1 MQISDL
7 LGQYTQN
14 TQTAVSDSSG
24 VKSVEQ
30 LVSTIRE
37 MAAGTIFEGT
47 INEIQNGQVLLGLSN
62 GEQISARMD
71 GQVAL
76 MKGQSMFFQV
86 KANDGTT
93 VAIRPF
99 MIDGQSGNLTLYD
112 ALKAAGLPADSRT
125 LNMVNGMMQEQL
137 PIDKGHLW
145 DMARLVQKYPDAD
158 LQTIIQM
165 TKLNLPVTEENL
177 SQFEN
182 YRMDERNIQTKME
195 QVIEQLPEV
204 MDHPNTATGKLADQ
218 SAKILMVI
226 AGNEMQE
233 TETMTSAPQ
242 NNHTQTQTAVMQQAA
257 AQQEYISEP
266 LVSRDVLQ
274 KLIPQLENIGMDCTE
289 FENMLEGKTDVTNS
303 DVVNPDIV
311 NMDTASADTG
321 MSDTDFLRQ
330 LAEFLK
336 SPDTQSAIPRKALQA
351 LWSGRELQGILKE
364 TLESQWELRPQD
376 LTKEHS
382 VRQLYER
389 LDRQMQQLE
398 EMVKAQGNTH
408 SGLEQTVADIRAN
421 VNFMD
426 QINQVYHYVQLP
438 LRMSGQRANGELYV
452 YTNKKALQESDREI
466 TAFLHL
472 DMEHLGSTDVSLRL
486 WQKEITTNFYIE
498 DDLSYAVLC
507 EHLPELEK
515 RLEEKGYT
523 CNLKVTNEAKKI
535 EFVDDFLK
543 KDQPPT
549 GKLRR
554 YSFDMRA

>member
-112 ALKAAGLPADSRT
+112 ALKAAGLPADSRN

-204 MDHPNTATGKLADQ
+204 MDHLNTATGKLADQ

-242 NNHTQTQTAVMQQAA
+242 NNHTQTQTAVM
-257 AQQEYISEP
+257 QQEYISEP

-438 LRMSGQRANGELYV
+438 LRMSGQSANGELYV

>member
-86 KANDGTT
+86 KTNDGTT

-99 MIDGQSGNLTLYD
+99 MVDGQSGNLMLYD
-112 ALKAAGLPADSRT
+112 ALKAAGLPADSKN

-137 PIDKGHLW
+137 PIDKGHLG
-145 DMARLVQKYPDAD
+145 DMARLVQKYPNAD
-158 LQTIIQM
+158 LRTIIQM

-182 YRMDERNIQTKME
+182 YRMDERNIQAKME
-195 QVIEQLPEV
+195 QIIEQLPEV
-204 MDHPNTATGKLADQ
+204 MDHPNAATGQLADK
-218 SAKILMVI
+218 SARILMVI
-226 AGNEMQE
+226 AGNGMQE
-233 TETMTSAPQ
+233 TEAKTPDLQDSA
-242 NNHTQTQTAVMQQAA
+242 QTQTTTAQQTA

-274 KLIPQLENIGMDCTE
+274 KLIPQMENIGMDCTE
-289 FENMLEGKTDVTNS
+289 FQNMLERKLEVANPEG
-303 DVVNPDIV
+303 VNPE
-311 NMDTASADTG
+311 TASADTG
-321 MSDTDFLRQ
+321 MPDTDFLRQ

-336 SPDTQSAIPRKALQA
+336 TPDTQSAISKKALQT
-351 LWSGRELQGILKE
+351 LLSGRELQGILKE

-398 EMVKAQGNTH
+398 EVVKAQGNTH

-426 QINQVYHYVQLP
+426 QLNQVYHYVQLP

-452 YTNKKALQESDREI
+452 YTNKKALQEADQEI

-523 CNLKVTNEAKKI
+523 CNLKVTNEPKKI
-535 EFVDDFLK
+535 DFVDDFLK

>member
-76 MKGQSMFFQV
+76 LKGQSMFFQV
-86 KANDGTT
+86 KTNDGTT

-99 MIDGQSGNLTLYD
+99 MVDGQSGNLTLYD
-112 ALKAAGLPADSRT
+112 ALKAAGLPADSKN

-137 PIDKGHLW
+137 PIDKGHLG
-145 DMARLVQKYPDAD
+145 DMARLVQKYPNAD
-158 LQTIIQM
+158 LRTIIQM

-182 YRMDERNIQTKME
+182 YRMDERNIQAKME
-195 QVIEQLPEV
+195 QIIEQLPEV
-204 MDHPNTATGKLADQ
+204 MDHPNAATGQLADK
-218 SAKILMVI
+218 SARILMVI
-226 AGNEMQE
+226 AGNGMQE
-233 TETMTSAPQ
+233 TEAKTPDLQDPA
-242 NNHTQTQTAVMQQAA
+242 QTQTTTAQQTT

-289 FENMLEGKTDVTNS
+289 FQNMLERKLEVANPEA
-303 DVVNPDIV
+303 VNPE
-311 NMDTASADTG
+311 TASADTG
-321 MSDTDFLRQ
+321 MPDTDFLRQ

-336 SPDTQSAIPRKALQA
+336 TPDTQSAISKKALQT
-351 LWSGRELQGILKE
+351 LLSGRELQGILKE

-398 EMVKAQGNTH
+398 EVVKAQGNTR

-426 QINQVYHYVQLP
+426 QLNQVYHYVQLP

-452 YTNKKALQESDREI
+452 YTNKKALQEADQEI

-523 CNLKVTNEAKKI
+523 CNLKVTNEPKKI
-535 EFVDDFLK
+535 DFVDDFLK

>member
-76 MKGQSMFFQV
+76 LKGQSMFFQV
-86 KANDGTT
+86 KTNDGTT

-99 MIDGQSGNLTLYD
+99 MVDGQSGNLTLYD
-112 ALKAAGLPADSRT
+112 ALKAAGLPADSKN

-137 PIDKGHLW
+137 PIDKGHLG
-145 DMARLVQKYPDAD
+145 DMARLVQKYPNAD
-158 LQTIIQM
+158 LRTIIQM

-182 YRMDERNIQTKME
+182 YRMDERNIQAKME
-195 QVIEQLPEV
+195 QIIEQLPEV
-204 MDHPNTATGKLADQ
+204 MDHPNAATGQLADK
-218 SAKILMVI
+218 SARILMVI
-226 AGNEMQE
+226 AGNGMQE
-233 TETMTSAPQ
+233 TEAKTPDLQDPA
-242 NNHTQTQTAVMQQAA
+242 QTQTTTAQQTA

-274 KLIPQLENIGMDCTE
+274 KLIPQLENIGMDCTK
-289 FENMLEGKTDVTNS
+289 FQNMLERKLEVANPEA
-303 DVVNPDIV
+303 VNPE
-311 NMDTASADTG
+311 TASADTG
-321 MSDTDFLRQ
+321 MPDTDFLRQ

-336 SPDTQSAIPRKALQA
+336 TPDTQSAISKKALQT
-351 LWSGRELQGILKE
+351 LLSGRELQGILKE

-398 EMVKAQGNTH
+398 EVVKAQGNTR

-426 QINQVYHYVQLP
+426 QLNQVYHYVQLP

-452 YTNKKALQESDREI
+452 YTNKKALQEADQEI

-523 CNLKVTNEAKKI
+523 CNLKVTNEPKKI
-535 EFVDDFLK
+535 DFVDDFLK

>member
-86 KANDGTT
+86 KTNDGTT

-99 MIDGQSGNLTLYD
+99 MVDGQSGNLTLYD
-112 ALKAAGLPADSRT
+112 ALKAAGLPADSKN

-137 PIDKGHLW
+137 PIDKGHLG
-145 DMARLVQKYPDAD
+145 DMARLVQKYPNAG
-158 LQTIIQM
+158 LRTIIQM

-182 YRMDERNIQTKME
+182 YRMDERNIQAKME
-195 QVIEQLPEV
+195 QIIEQLPEV
-204 MDHPNTATGKLADQ
+204 MDHPNAATGQLADK
-218 SAKILMVI
+218 SARILMVI
-226 AGNEMQE
+226 AGNGMQE
-233 TETMTSAPQ
+233 TEAKTPDLQDPA
-242 NNHTQTQTAVMQQAA
+242 QTQSTTAQQTA

-274 KLIPQLENIGMDCTE
+274 KLIPQMENIGMDCTE
-289 FENMLEGKTDVTNS
+289 FQNMLERKLESANPEG
-303 DVVNPDIV
+303 VNPE
-311 NMDTASADTG
+311 TASADTG
-321 MSDTDFLRQ
+321 MPNTDFLRQ

-336 SPDTQSAIPRKALQA
+336 TPDTQSAIPKKALQT
-351 LWSGRELQGILKE
+351 LLSGRELQGILKE

-398 EMVKAQGNTH
+398 EVVKAQGNTR

-426 QINQVYHYVQLP
+426 QLNQVYHYVQLP

-452 YTNKKALQESDREI
+452 YTNKKALQEADQEI

-523 CNLKVTNEAKKI
+523 CNLKVTNEPKKI
-535 EFVDDFLK
+535 DFVDDFLK

>member
-76 MKGQSMFFQV
+76 LKGQSMFFQV
-86 KANDGTT
+86 KTNDGTT

-99 MIDGQSGNLTLYD
+99 MVDGQSGNLTLYD
-112 ALKAAGLPADSRT
+112 ALKAAGLPADSKN

-137 PIDKGHLW
+137 PIDKGHLG
-145 DMARLVQKYPDAD
+145 DMARLVQKYPNAD
-158 LQTIIQM
+158 LRTIIQM

-182 YRMDERNIQTKME
+182 YRMDERNIQAKME
-195 QVIEQLPEV
+195 QIIEQLPEV
-204 MDHPNTATGKLADQ
+204 MDHPNAATGQLADK
-218 SAKILMVI
+218 SARILMVI
-226 AGNEMQE
+226 AGNGMQE
-233 TETMTSAPQ
+233 TEAKTPDLQDPA
-242 NNHTQTQTAVMQQAA
+242 QTQTTT

-289 FENMLEGKTDVTNS
+289 FQNMLERKLEVANPEG
-303 DVVNPDIV
+303 VNPE
-311 NMDTASADTG
+311 TASADTG
-321 MSDTDFLRQ
+321 MPDTDFLRQ

-336 SPDTQSAIPRKALQA
+336 TPDTQSAISKKALQT
-351 LWSGRELQGILKE
+351 LLSGRELQGILKE

-398 EMVKAQGNTH
+398 EVVKAQGNTR

-426 QINQVYHYVQLP
+426 QLNQVYHYVQLP

-452 YTNKKALQESDREI
+452 YTNKKALQEADQEI

-523 CNLKVTNEAKKI
+523 CNLKVTNEPKKI
-535 EFVDDFLK
+535 DFVDDFLK

>member
-7 LGQYTQN
+7 LGQYAQN
-14 TQTAVSDSSG
+14 TQTSVSGAAG

-37 MAAGTIFEGT
+37 MAVGTIFEGT
-47 INEIQNGQVLLGLSN
+47 VNEIQNGQVLLGLSN

-71 GQVAL
+71 GQVAIQ
-76 MKGQSMFFQV
+76 KGQSMFFQV
-86 KANDGTT
+86 KSNNGTT

-112 ALKAAGLPADSRT
+112 ALKAAGLPADSEN
-125 LNMVNGMMQEQL
+125 LNMVNRMMQEQL

-145 DMARLVQKYPDAD
+145 DMVRLIQKFPDAD
-158 LQTIIQM
+158 LQTMIQM

-182 YRMDERNIQTKME
+182 YRMDERNIQAKMA
-195 QVIEQLPEV
+195 QMIEQLPE
-204 MDHPNTATGKLADQ
+204 MMEQPDMPTGQLTDQ
-218 SAKILMVI
+218 SAKLLMAI
-226 AGNEMQE
+226 AGNDMRE
-233 TETMTSAPQ
+233 TKETTPGEQ
-242 NNHTQTQTAVMQQAA
+242 NTKTQTMAA
-257 AQQEYISEP
+257 AQEEAEENTSVYSDRQEHISENVVP
-266 LVSRDVLQ
+266 KNIMQ
-274 KLIPQLENIGMDCTE
+274 KLIPQLESIGMKVNAGIE
-289 FENMLEGKTDVTNS
+289 VTN
-303 DVVNPDIV
+303 
-311 NMDTASADTG
+311 TG
-321 MSDTDFLRQ
+321 FLRQ
-330 LAEFLK
+330 LADFLK
-336 SPDTQSAIPRKALQA
+336 SPDTQSSISKKSLQA
-351 LWSGRELQGILKE
+351 LMSGRELQSILKE
-364 TLESQWELRPQD
+364 TLESQWEIRPQD

-398 EMVKAQGNTH
+398 EVIKAQGNTH
-408 SGLEQTVADIRAN
+408 SELEQTIADIRAN
-421 VNFMD
+421 VHFMD
-426 QINQVYHYVQLP
+426 QINQVYNYVQLP

-452 YTNKKALQESDREI
+452 YTNKKTLQESDREI

-523 CNLKVTNEAKKI
+523 CNMKVTNEAKKL

-543 KDQPPT
+543 KDQPPA

>member
-14 TQTAVSDSSG
+14 TQTAVPGSSQ

-76 MKGQSMFFQV
+76 LKGQSMFFQV
-86 KANDGTT
+86 KTNDGTT

-99 MIDGQSGNLTLYD
+99 MVDGQSGNLTLYD
-112 ALKAAGLPADSRT
+112 ALKAAGLPADSKN

-137 PIDKGHLW
+137 PIDKGHLG
-145 DMARLVQKYPDAD
+145 DMARLVQKYPNAD
-158 LQTIIQM
+158 LRTIIQM

-182 YRMDERNIQTKME
+182 YRMDERNIQAKME
-195 QVIEQLPEV
+195 QIIEQLPEV
-204 MDHPNTATGKLADQ
+204 MDHPNAATGQLADQ
-218 SAKILMVI
+218 SARILMVI
-226 AGNEMQE
+226 AGNGMQE
-233 TETMTSAPQ
+233 TEAMTPDLQDPA
-242 NNHTQTQTAVMQQAA
+242 QTQTTTAQQKA

-266 LVSRDVLQ
+266 LVSRAVLQ

-289 FENMLEGKTDVTNS
+289 FQNMLERKLEAANPED
-303 DVVNPDIV
+303 VNPE
-311 NMDTASADTG
+311 TASADTG
-321 MSDTDFLRQ
+321 MPDTDFLRQ

-336 SPDTQSAIPRKALQA
+336 TPDTQSAIPKKALQT
-351 LWSGRELQGILKE
+351 LLGGRELQGILKE
-364 TLESQWELRPQD
+364 TLESQWELHPQD

-398 EMVKAQGNTH
+398 EVVKAQGNTH

-452 YTNKKALQESDREI
+452 YTNKKALQEADQEI

-507 EHLPELEK
+507 EHLPKLEK

-535 EFVDDFLK
+535 DFVDDFLK

>member
-86 KANDGTT
+86 KTNDGTT

-99 MIDGQSGNLTLYD
+99 MVDGQSGNLTLYD
-112 ALKAAGLPADSRT
+112 ALKAAGLPADSKN

-137 PIDKGHLW
+137 PIDKGHLG
-145 DMARLVQKYPDAD
+145 DMARLVQKYPNAD
-158 LQTIIQM
+158 LRTIIQM

-182 YRMDERNIQTKME
+182 YRMDERNIQAKME
-195 QVIEQLPEV
+195 QIIEQLPEV
-204 MDHPNTATGKLADQ
+204 MDHPNAATGQLADK
-218 SAKILMVI
+218 SARILMVI
-226 AGNEMQE
+226 AGNGMQE
-233 TETMTSAPQ
+233 TETMTPDLQDSA
-242 NNHTQTQTAVMQQAA
+242 QTQTTTAQQTA

-289 FENMLEGKTDVTNS
+289 FQNMLERKLEVANPEG
-303 DVVNPDIV
+303 VNPE
-311 NMDTASADTG
+311 TASADTG
-321 MSDTDFLRQ
+321 MPDTDFLRQ

-336 SPDTQSAIPRKALQA
+336 TPDTQSAISKKALQT
-351 LWSGRELQGILKE
+351 LLSGRELQGILKE

-398 EMVKAQGNTH
+398 EVVKAQGNTH

-426 QINQVYHYVQLP
+426 QLNQVYHYVQLP

-452 YTNKKALQESDREI
+452 YTNKKALQEADQEI

-523 CNLKVTNEAKKI
+523 CNLKVTNEPKKI
-535 EFVDDFLK
+535 DFVDDFLK

>member
-86 KANDGTT
+86 KTNDGTT

-99 MIDGQSGNLTLYD
+99 MVDGQSGNLTLYD
-112 ALKAAGLPADSRT
+112 ALKAAGLPADSKN

-137 PIDKGHLW
+137 PIDKGHLG
-145 DMARLVQKYPDAD
+145 DMARLVQKYPNAD
-158 LQTIIQM
+158 LRTIIQM

-182 YRMDERNIQTKME
+182 YRMDERNIQAKME
-195 QVIEQLPEV
+195 QIIEQLPEV
-204 MDHPNTATGKLADQ
+204 MDHPNAATGQLADK
-218 SAKILMVI
+218 SARILMVI
-226 AGNEMQE
+226 AGNGMQE
-233 TETMTSAPQ
+233 TEAKTPDLQDPA
-242 NNHTQTQTAVMQQAA
+242 QTQSTTAQQTA

-289 FENMLEGKTDVTNS
+289 FQNMLERKLEVANPEG
-303 DVVNPDIV
+303 VNPE
-311 NMDTASADTG
+311 TASADTG
-321 MSDTDFLRQ
+321 MPDTDFLRQ

-336 SPDTQSAIPRKALQA
+336 TPNTQSAISKKALQT
-351 LWSGRELQGILKE
+351 LLSGRELQGILKE

-398 EMVKAQGNTH
+398 EVVKAQGNTR

-426 QINQVYHYVQLP
+426 QLNQVYHYVQLP

-452 YTNKKALQESDREI
+452 YTNKKALQEADQEI

-535 EFVDDFLK
+535 DFVDDFLK

>member
-86 KANDGTT
+86 KTNDGTT

-99 MIDGQSGNLTLYD
+99 MVDGQSGNLTLYD
-112 ALKAAGLPADSRT
+112 ALKAAGLPADSKN

-137 PIDKGHLW
+137 PIDKGHLG
-145 DMARLVQKYPDAD
+145 DMARLVQKYPNAD
-158 LQTIIQM
+158 LRTIIQM

-182 YRMDERNIQTKME
+182 YRMDERNIQAKME
-195 QVIEQLPEV
+195 QIIEQLPEV
-204 MDHPNTATGKLADQ
+204 MDHPNAATGQLADK
-218 SAKILMVI
+218 SARILMVI
-226 AGNEMQE
+226 AGNGMQE
-233 TETMTSAPQ
+233 TETMTPDLQDSA
-242 NNHTQTQTAVMQQAA
+242 QTQTTTAQQTA

-289 FENMLEGKTDVTNS
+289 FQNMLERKLEVANPEG
-303 DVVNPDIV
+303 VNPE
-311 NMDTASADTG
+311 TASADTG
-321 MSDTDFLRQ
+321 MPDTDFLRQ

-336 SPDTQSAIPRKALQA
+336 TPDTQSAISKKALQT
-351 LWSGRELQGILKE
+351 LLSGRELQGILKE

-398 EMVKAQGNTH
+398 EVVKAQGNTH

-426 QINQVYHYVQLP
+426 QLNQVYHYVQLP

-452 YTNKKALQESDREI
+452 YTNKKALQEADQEI

-523 CNLKVTNEAKKI
+523 CNLKVTNEAKKMD
-535 EFVDDFLK
+535 FVDDFLK

>member
-14 TQTAVSDSSG
+14 AQTAVPGSSQ
-24 VKSVEQ
+24 VKNVEQ

-76 MKGQSMFFQV
+76 LKGQSMFFQV
-86 KANDGTT
+86 KTNDGTT

-99 MIDGQSGNLTLYD
+99 MVDGQSGNLTLYD
-112 ALKAAGLPADSRT
+112 ALKAAGLPADSKN

-137 PIDKGHLW
+137 PIDKGHLG
-145 DMARLVQKYPDAD
+145 DMARLVQKYPNAD
-158 LQTIIQM
+158 LRTIIQM

-182 YRMDERNIQTKME
+182 YRMDERNIQAKME
-195 QVIEQLPEV
+195 QIIEQLPEV
-204 MDHPNTATGKLADQ
+204 MDHPNAATGQLADQ
-218 SAKILMVI
+218 SARIFMVI
-226 AGNEMQE
+226 AGNGMQE
-233 TETMTSAPQ
+233 TEAMTPDLQDPA
-242 NNHTQTQTAVMQQAA
+242 QTQTTTAQQNA

-289 FENMLEGKTDVTNS
+289 FQNMLERKLEAANPEA
-303 DVVNPDIV
+303 VNPE
-311 NMDTASADTG
+311 TASADTG
-321 MSDTDFLRQ
+321 MPHTDFLRQ

-336 SPDTQSAIPRKALQA
+336 TPDTQSAIPKKALQT
-351 LWSGRELQGILKE
+351 LLGGRELQGILKE
-364 TLESQWELRPQD
+364 TLESQWELHPQD

-398 EMVKAQGNTH
+398 EVVKAQGNTH

-452 YTNKKALQESDREI
+452 YTNKKTLQEADQEI

-535 EFVDDFLK
+535 DFVDDFLK

>member
-86 KANDGTT
+86 KTNDGMT

-99 MIDGQSGNLTLYD
+99 MVDGQSGNLTLYD
-112 ALKAAGLPADSRT
+112 ALKAAGLPADSKN

-137 PIDKGHLW
+137 PIDKGHLG
-145 DMARLVQKYPDAD
+145 DMARLVQKYPNAD
-158 LQTIIQM
+158 LRTIIQM

-182 YRMDERNIQTKME
+182 YRMDERNIQAKME
-195 QVIEQLPEV
+195 QIIEQLPEV
-204 MDHPNTATGKLADQ
+204 MDHPNAATGQLADK
-218 SAKILMVI
+218 SARILMVI
-226 AGNEMQE
+226 AGNGMQE
-233 TETMTSAPQ
+233 TEAKTPDLQDPA
-242 NNHTQTQTAVMQQAA
+242 QTQSTTAQQTA

-289 FENMLEGKTDVTNS
+289 FQNMLERKLEVANPEG
-303 DVVNPDIV
+303 VNPE
-311 NMDTASADTG
+311 TASADTG
-321 MSDTDFLRQ
+321 MPDTDFLRK

-336 SPDTQSAIPRKALQA
+336 TPDTQSAIPKKALQT
-351 LWSGRELQGILKE
+351 LLSGRELQGILKE

-398 EMVKAQGNTH
+398 EVVKAQGNTR

-426 QINQVYHYVQLP
+426 QLNQVYHYVQLP

-452 YTNKKALQESDREI
+452 YTNKKALQEADQEI

-523 CNLKVTNEAKKI
+523 CNLKVTNEPKKI
-535 EFVDDFLK
+535 DFVDDFLK

>member
-76 MKGQSMFFQV
+76 LKGQSMFFQV
-86 KANDGTT
+86 KTNDGTT
-93 VAIRPF
+93 VSIRPF
-99 MIDGQSGNLTLYD
+99 MVDGQSGNLTLYD
-112 ALKAAGLPADSRT
+112 ALKAAGLPADSKN

-137 PIDKGHLW
+137 PIDKGHLG
-145 DMARLVQKYPDAD
+145 DMARLVQKYPNAD
-158 LQTIIQM
+158 LRTIIQM

-182 YRMDERNIQTKME
+182 YRMDERNIQAKME
-195 QVIEQLPEV
+195 QIIEQLPEV
-204 MDHPNTATGKLADQ
+204 MDHPNAATGQLADK
-218 SAKILMVI
+218 SARILMVI
-226 AGNEMQE
+226 AGNGMQE
-233 TETMTSAPQ
+233 TEAKTPDLQDPA
-242 NNHTQTQTAVMQQAA
+242 QTQSTTAQQTA

-289 FENMLEGKTDVTNS
+289 FQNMLERELES
-303 DVVNPDIV
+303 ANPEGA
-311 NMDTASADTG
+311 NPETASADTG
-321 MSDTDFLRQ
+321 MPDTDFLRQ
-330 LAEFLK
+330 LAEFFK
-336 SPDTQSAIPRKALQA
+336 TPDTQSAISKKALQT
-351 LWSGRELQGILKE
+351 LLSGRELQGILKE

-398 EMVKAQGNTH
+398 EVVKAQGNTR

-426 QINQVYHYVQLP
+426 QLNQVYHYVQLP

-452 YTNKKALQESDREI
+452 YTNKKALQEADQEI

-523 CNLKVTNEAKKI
+523 CNLKVTNEPKKI
-535 EFVDDFLK
+535 DFVDDFLK

>member
-47 INEIQNGQVLLGLSN
+47 INEIQNGQVLLGLLN

-86 KANDGTT
+86 KTNDGTT

-99 MIDGQSGNLTLYD
+99 MVDGQSGNLTLYD
-112 ALKAAGLPADSRT
+112 ALKAAGLPADSKN

-137 PIDKGHLW
+137 PIDKGHLG
-145 DMARLVQKYPDAD
+145 DMARLVQKYPNAD
-158 LQTIIQM
+158 LRTIIQM

-182 YRMDERNIQTKME
+182 YRMDERNIQAKME
-195 QVIEQLPEV
+195 QIIEQLPEV
-204 MDHPNTATGKLADQ
+204 MDHPNAATGQLADK
-218 SAKILMVI
+218 SARILMVI
-226 AGNEMQE
+226 AGNGMQE
-233 TETMTSAPQ
+233 TEAKTPDLQDPA
-242 NNHTQTQTAVMQQAA
+242 QTQTTTAQQTA

-289 FENMLEGKTDVTNS
+289 FQNMLERKLEVANPEA
-303 DVVNPDIV
+303 VNPE
-311 NMDTASADTG
+311 TASADTG
-321 MSDTDFLRQ
+321 MPDTDFLRQ

-336 SPDTQSAIPRKALQA
+336 TPDTQSAISKKALQT
-351 LWSGRELQGILKE
+351 LLSGRELQGILKE

-398 EMVKAQGNTH
+398 EVVKAQGNTR

-426 QINQVYHYVQLP
+426 QLNQVYHYVQLP

-452 YTNKKALQESDREI
+452 YTNKKALQEADQEI

-523 CNLKVTNEAKKI
+523 CNLKVTNEPKKMD
-535 EFVDDFLK
+535 FVDDFLK

>member
-76 MKGQSMFFQV
+76 LKGQSMFFQV
-86 KANDGTT
+86 KTNDGTT

-99 MIDGQSGNLTLYD
+99 MVDGQSGNLTLYD
-112 ALKAAGLPADSRT
+112 ALKAAGLPADSKN

-137 PIDKGHLW
+137 PIDKGHLG
-145 DMARLVQKYPDAD
+145 DMARLVQKYPNAD
-158 LQTIIQM
+158 LRTIIQM

-182 YRMDERNIQTKME
+182 YRMDERNIQAKME
-195 QVIEQLPEV
+195 QIIEQLPEV
-204 MDHPNTATGKLADQ
+204 MDHPNAATGQLADK
-218 SAKILMVI
+218 SARILMVI
-226 AGNEMQE
+226 AGNGMQE
-233 TETMTSAPQ
+233 TEAKTPDLQDPA
-242 NNHTQTQTAVMQQAA
+242 QTQSTTAQQTV

-289 FENMLEGKTDVTNS
+289 FQNMLERKLEVANS
-303 DVVNPDIV
+303 EGVNPE
-311 NMDTASADTG
+311 TASADTG
-321 MSDTDFLRQ
+321 MPDTDFLRQ

-336 SPDTQSAIPRKALQA
+336 TSDTQSAIPKKALQT
-351 LWSGRELQGILKE
+351 LLSGRELQGILKE

-398 EMVKAQGNTH
+398 EVVKAQGNTR

-426 QINQVYHYVQLP
+426 QLNQVYHYVQLP

-452 YTNKKALQESDREI
+452 YTNKKALQEADQEI

-523 CNLKVTNEAKKI
+523 CNLKVTNEPKKI
-535 EFVDDFLK
+535 DFVDDFLK

>member
-86 KANDGTT
+86 KTNDGTT

-99 MIDGQSGNLTLYD
+99 MVDGQSGNLTLYD
-112 ALKAAGLPADSRT
+112 ALKAAGLPADSKN

-137 PIDKGHLW
+137 PIDKGHLG
-145 DMARLVQKYPDAD
+145 DMARLVQKYPNAD
-158 LQTIIQM
+158 LRTIIQM

-182 YRMDERNIQTKME
+182 YRMDERNIQAKME
-195 QVIEQLPEV
+195 QIIEQLPEV
-204 MDHPNTATGKLADQ
+204 MDHPNAATGQLADK
-218 SAKILMVI
+218 SARILMVI
-226 AGNEMQE
+226 AGNGMQE
-233 TETMTSAPQ
+233 TETMTPDLQDSA
-242 NNHTQTQTAVMQQAA
+242 QTQTTTAQQTA

-289 FENMLEGKTDVTNS
+289 FQNMLERKLEVANPEG
-303 DVVNPDIV
+303 VNPE
-311 NMDTASADTG
+311 TASADTG
-321 MSDTDFLRQ
+321 MPDTDFLRQ

-336 SPDTQSAIPRKALQA
+336 TPDTQSAIPKKALQT
-351 LWSGRELQGILKE
+351 LLSGRELQGILKE

-398 EMVKAQGNTH
+398 EVVKAQGNTH

-426 QINQVYHYVQLP
+426 QLNQVYHYVQLP

-452 YTNKKALQESDREI
+452 YTNKKALQEADQEI

-523 CNLKVTNEAKKI
+523 CNLKVTNEPKKI
-535 EFVDDFLK
+535 DFVDDFLK

>member
-14 TQTAVSDSSG
+14 TQTAVPGSSQ

-86 KANDGTT
+86 KTNDGMT

-99 MIDGQSGNLTLYD
+99 MVDGQSGNLTLYD
-112 ALKAAGLPADSRT
+112 ALKAAGLPADSKN

-137 PIDKGHLW
+137 PIDKGHLG
-145 DMARLVQKYPDAD
+145 DMARLVQKYPNAD
-158 LQTIIQM
+158 LRTIIQM
-165 TKLNLPVTEENL
+165 TKLNLSVTEENL

-182 YRMDERNIQTKME
+182 YRMDERNIQAKME
-195 QVIEQLPEV
+195 QIIEQLPEV
-204 MDHPNTATGKLADQ
+204 MDHPNAATGQLADK
-218 SAKILMVI
+218 SARILMVI
-226 AGNEMQE
+226 AGNGMQE
-233 TETMTSAPQ
+233 TETMTPDLQDPA
-242 NNHTQTQTAVMQQAA
+242 QTQSTTAQQTAT
-257 AQQEYISEP
+257 QQEYISEP

-289 FENMLEGKTDVTNS
+289 FQNMLERKLEVSNPEG
-303 DVVNPDIV
+303 VNPETASA
-311 NMDTASADTG
+311 DTASADTG
-321 MSDTDFLRQ
+321 MPDTDFLRQ

-336 SPDTQSAIPRKALQA
+336 TLDTQSAIPKKALQT
-351 LWSGRELQGILKE
+351 LLSGRELQGILKE

-398 EMVKAQGNTH
+398 EVVKAQGNTH

-426 QINQVYHYVQLP
+426 QLNQVYHYVQLP

-452 YTNKKALQESDREI
+452 YTNKKALQEADQEI

-523 CNLKVTNEAKKI
+523 CNLKVTNEAKKMD
-535 EFVDDFLK
+535 FVDDFLK

>member
-86 KANDGTT
+86 KTNDGTT

-99 MIDGQSGNLTLYD
+99 MVDGQSGNLTLYD
-112 ALKAAGLPADSRT
+112 ALKVAGLPADSKN

-137 PIDKGHLW
+137 PIDKGHLG
-145 DMARLVQKYPDAD
+145 DMARLVQKYPNAD
-158 LQTIIQM
+158 LRTIIQM

-182 YRMDERNIQTKME
+182 YRMDERNIQAKME
-195 QVIEQLPEV
+195 QIIEQLPEV
-204 MDHPNTATGKLADQ
+204 MDHPNAATGQLADK
-218 SAKILMVI
+218 SARILMVI
-226 AGNEMQE
+226 AGNGMQE
-233 TETMTSAPQ
+233 TEAKTPDLQDPA
-242 NNHTQTQTAVMQQAA
+242 QTQTTTAQQTV

-289 FENMLEGKTDVTNS
+289 FQNMLERKLEVANPEG
-303 DVVNPDIV
+303 VNPE
-311 NMDTASADTG
+311 TASADTG
-321 MSDTDFLRQ
+321 MPDTDFLRQ

-336 SPDTQSAIPRKALQA
+336 TPDTQSAIPKKALQT
-351 LWSGRELQGILKE
+351 LLSGRELQGILKE
-364 TLESQWELRPQD
+364 TLESQWGLRPQD

-398 EMVKAQGNTH
+398 EVVKAQGNTR

-426 QINQVYHYVQLP
+426 QLNQVYHYVQLP

-452 YTNKKALQESDREI
+452 YTNKKALQEADQEI

-523 CNLKVTNEAKKI
+523 CNLKVTNEPKKI
-535 EFVDDFLK
+535 DFVDDFLK

>member
-76 MKGQSMFFQV
+76 LKGQSMFFQV
-86 KANDGTT
+86 KTNDGTT

-99 MIDGQSGNLTLYD
+99 MVDGQSGNLTLYD
-112 ALKAAGLPADSRT
+112 ALKAAGLPADSKN

-137 PIDKGHLW
+137 PIDKGHLG
-145 DMARLVQKYPDAD
+145 DMARLVQKYPNAD
-158 LQTIIQM
+158 LRTIIQM

-182 YRMDERNIQTKME
+182 YRMDERNIQAKME
-195 QVIEQLPEV
+195 QIIEQLPEV
-204 MDHPNTATGKLADQ
+204 MDHPNAATGQLADK
-218 SAKILMVI
+218 SARILMVI
-226 AGNEMQE
+226 AGNGMQE
-233 TETMTSAPQ
+233 TEAKTPDLQDPA
-242 NNHTQTQTAVMQQAA
+242 QTQTTTAQQTA

-289 FENMLEGKTDVTNS
+289 FQNMLERKLEVANPEA
-303 DVVNPDIV
+303 VNPE
-311 NMDTASADTG
+311 TASADTG
-321 MSDTDFLRQ
+321 MPDTDFLRQ

-336 SPDTQSAIPRKALQA
+336 TPDTQSAIPKKALQT
-351 LWSGRELQGILKE
+351 LLSGRELQGILKE

-398 EMVKAQGNTH
+398 EVVKAQGNTH

-426 QINQVYHYVQLP
+426 QLNQVYHYVQLP

-452 YTNKKALQESDREI
+452 YTNKKALQEADQEI

-523 CNLKVTNEAKKI
+523 CNLKVTNEPKKMD
-535 EFVDDFLK
+535 FVDDFLK

>member
-76 MKGQSMFFQV
+76 LKGQSMFFQV
-86 KANDGTT
+86 KTNDGTT
-93 VAIRPF
+93 VSIRPF
-99 MIDGQSGNLTLYD
+99 MVDGQSGNLTLYD
-112 ALKAAGLPADSRT
+112 ALKAAGLPADSKN

-137 PIDKGHLW
+137 PIDKGHLG
-145 DMARLVQKYPDAD
+145 DMARLVQKYPNAD
-158 LQTIIQM
+158 LRTIIQM

-182 YRMDERNIQTKME
+182 YRMDERNIQAKME
-195 QVIEQLPEV
+195 QIIEQLPEV
-204 MDHPNTATGKLADQ
+204 MDHPNAATGQLADK
-218 SAKILMVI
+218 SARILMVI
-226 AGNEMQE
+226 AGNGMQE
-233 TETMTSAPQ
+233 TEAKTPDLQDPA
-242 NNHTQTQTAVMQQAA
+242 QTQSTTAQQTA

-289 FENMLEGKTDVTNS
+289 FQNMLERKLES
-303 DVVNPDIV
+303 ANPEGA
-311 NMDTASADTG
+311 NPETASADTG
-321 MSDTDFLRQ
+321 MPDTDFLRQ
-330 LAEFLK
+330 LAEFFK
-336 SPDTQSAIPRKALQA
+336 TPDTQSAISKKALQT
-351 LWSGRELQGILKE
+351 LLSGRELQGILKE

-398 EMVKAQGNTH
+398 EVVKAQGNTR

-426 QINQVYHYVQLP
+426 QLNQVYHYVQLP

-452 YTNKKALQESDREI
+452 YTNKKALQEADQEI

-523 CNLKVTNEAKKI
+523 CNLKVTNEPKKI
-535 EFVDDFLK
+535 DFVDDFLK

>member
-14 TQTAVSDSSG
+14 TQTAVPGSSQ

-37 MAAGTIFEGT
+37 MVAGTIFEGT

-76 MKGQSMFFQV
+76 LKGQSMFFQV
-86 KANDGTT
+86 KTNDGTT

-99 MIDGQSGNLTLYD
+99 MVDGQSGNLTLYD
-112 ALKAAGLPADSRT
+112 ALKAAGLPTDSKN

-137 PIDKGHLW
+137 PIDKGHLG
-145 DMARLVQKYPDAD
+145 DMARLVQKYPNAD
-158 LQTIIQM
+158 LRTIIQM

-182 YRMDERNIQTKME
+182 YRMDERNIQAKME
-195 QVIEQLPEV
+195 QIIEQLPEV
-204 MDHPNTATGKLADQ
+204 MDHPNAATGQLADK
-218 SAKILMVI
+218 SARILMVI
-226 AGNEMQE
+226 AGNGMQE
-233 TETMTSAPQ
+233 TEAKTPDLQDPA
-242 NNHTQTQTAVMQQAA
+242 QTQTTTAQQTA

-289 FENMLEGKTDVTNS
+289 FQNMLERKLEVANPKG
-303 DVVNPDIV
+303 VNPE
-311 NMDTASADTG
+311 TASADTG
-321 MSDTDFLRQ
+321 MPDTDFLRQ

-336 SPDTQSAIPRKALQA
+336 TPNTQSAISKKALQT
-351 LWSGRELQGILKE
+351 LLSGRELQGILKE

-398 EMVKAQGNTH
+398 EVVKAQGNTH

-426 QINQVYHYVQLP
+426 QLNQVYHYVQLP

-452 YTNKKALQESDREI
+452 YTNKKALQEADQEI

-523 CNLKVTNEAKKI
+523 CNLKVTNEPKKI
-535 EFVDDFLK
+535 DFVDDFLK

>member
-76 MKGQSMFFQV
+76 LKGQSMFFQV
-86 KANDGTT
+86 KTNDGTT

-99 MIDGQSGNLTLYD
+99 MVDGQSGNLTLYD
-112 ALKAAGLPADSRT
+112 ALKAAGLPADSKN

-137 PIDKGHLW
+137 PIDKGHLG
-145 DMARLVQKYPDAD
+145 DMARLVQKYPNAD
-158 LQTIIQM
+158 LRTIIQM

-182 YRMDERNIQTKME
+182 YRMDERNIQAKME
-195 QVIEQLPEV
+195 QIIEQLPEV
-204 MDHPNTATGKLADQ
+204 MDHPNAATGQLADK
-218 SAKILMVI
+218 SARILMVI
-226 AGNEMQE
+226 AGNGMQE
-233 TETMTSAPQ
+233 TEAKTPDLQDPA
-242 NNHTQTQTAVMQQAA
+242 QTQTTTAQQTA

-289 FENMLEGKTDVTNS
+289 FQNMLERKLEVANPEG
-303 DVVNPDIV
+303 VNPE
-311 NMDTASADTG
+311 TASADTG
-321 MSDTDFLRQ
+321 MPDTDFLRQ

-336 SPDTQSAIPRKALQA
+336 TPDTQSAIPKKALQT
-351 LWSGRELQGILKE
+351 LLSGRELQGILKE

-398 EMVKAQGNTH
+398 EVVKAQGNTR

-426 QINQVYHYVQLP
+426 QLNQVYHYVQLP

-452 YTNKKALQESDREI
+452 YTNKKALQEADQEI

-523 CNLKVTNEAKKI
+523 CNLKVTNEPKKI
-535 EFVDDFLK
+535 DFVDDFLK

>member
-14 TQTAVSDSSG
+14 TQTAVPGSSQ

-37 MAAGTIFEGT
+37 MVAGTIFEGT

-76 MKGQSMFFQV
+76 LKGQSMFFQV
-86 KANDGTT
+86 KTNDGTT

-99 MIDGQSGNLTLYD
+99 MVDGQSGNLTLYD
-112 ALKAAGLPADSRT
+112 ALKAAGLPADSKN

-137 PIDKGHLW
+137 PIDKGHLG
-145 DMARLVQKYPDAD
+145 DMARLVQKYPNAD
-158 LQTIIQM
+158 LRTIIQM

-182 YRMDERNIQTKME
+182 YRMDERNIQAKME
-195 QVIEQLPEV
+195 QIIEQLPEV
-204 MDHPNTATGKLADQ
+204 MDHPNAATGQLADK
-218 SAKILMVI
+218 SARILMVI
-226 AGNEMQE
+226 AGNGMQE
-233 TETMTSAPQ
+233 TEAKTPDLQDPA
-242 NNHTQTQTAVMQQAA
+242 QTQTTTAQQTA

-289 FENMLEGKTDVTNS
+289 FQNMLERKLEVANPEG
-303 DVVNPDIV
+303 VNPK
-311 NMDTASADTG
+311 TASADTG
-321 MSDTDFLRQ
+321 MPDTDFLRQ

-336 SPDTQSAIPRKALQA
+336 TPDTQSAIPKKALQT
-351 LWSGRELQGILKE
+351 LLSGRELQGILKE

-398 EMVKAQGNTH
+398 EVVKAQGNTH

-426 QINQVYHYVQLP
+426 QLNQVYHYVQLP

-452 YTNKKALQESDREI
+452 YTNKKALQEADQEI

-523 CNLKVTNEAKKI
+523 CNLKVTNEPKKI
-535 EFVDDFLK
+535 DFVDDFLK

>member
-76 MKGQSMFFQV
+76 MKGESMFFQV
-86 KANDGTT
+86 KTNDGTT

-99 MIDGQSGNLTLYD
+99 MVDGQSGNLTLYD
-112 ALKAAGLPADSRT
+112 ALKAAGLPADSKN

-137 PIDKGHLW
+137 PIDKGHLG
-145 DMARLVQKYPDAD
+145 DMARLVQKYPNAD
-158 LQTIIQM
+158 LRTIIQM

-182 YRMDERNIQTKME
+182 YRMDERNIQAKME
-195 QVIEQLPEV
+195 QIIEQLPEV
-204 MDHPNTATGKLADQ
+204 MDHPNAATGQLADK
-218 SAKILMVI
+218 SARILMVI
-226 AGNEMQE
+226 AGNGMQE
-233 TETMTSAPQ
+233 TETMTPDLQDSA
-242 NNHTQTQTAVMQQAA
+242 QTQTTTAQQTA

-289 FENMLEGKTDVTNS
+289 FQNMLERKLEVANPEG
-303 DVVNPDIV
+303 VNPE
-311 NMDTASADTG
+311 TASADTG
-321 MSDTDFLRQ
+321 MPDTDFLRQ

-336 SPDTQSAIPRKALQA
+336 TPDTQSAISKKALQT
-351 LWSGRELQGILKE
+351 LLSGRELQGILKE

-398 EMVKAQGNTH
+398 EVVKAQGNTH

-426 QINQVYHYVQLP
+426 QLNQVYHYVQLP

-452 YTNKKALQESDREI
+452 YTNKKALQEADQEI

-523 CNLKVTNEAKKI
+523 CNLKVTNEPKKI
-535 EFVDDFLK
+535 DFVDDFLK

>member
-86 KANDGTT
+86 KTNDGTT

-99 MIDGQSGNLTLYD
+99 MVDGQSGNLTLYD
-112 ALKAAGLPADSRT
+112 ALKAAGLPADSKN

-137 PIDKGHLW
+137 PIDKGHLG
-145 DMARLVQKYPDAD
+145 DMARLVQKYPNAD
-158 LQTIIQM
+158 LRTIIQM

-182 YRMDERNIQTKME
+182 YRMDERNIQAKME
-195 QVIEQLPEV
+195 QIIEQLPEV
-204 MDHPNTATGKLADQ
+204 MDHPNAATGQLADK
-218 SAKILMVI
+218 SARILMVI
-226 AGNEMQE
+226 AGNGMQE
-233 TETMTSAPQ
+233 TEAKTPDLQDPA
-242 NNHTQTQTAVMQQAA
+242 QTQTTTAQQTA

-289 FENMLEGKTDVTNS
+289 FQNMLERKLEVANPEG
-303 DVVNPDIV
+303 VNPK
-311 NMDTASADTG
+311 TASADTG
-321 MSDTDFLRQ
+321 MPDTDFLRQ

-336 SPDTQSAIPRKALQA
+336 TPDTQSAIPKKALQT
-351 LWSGRELQGILKE
+351 LLSGRELQGILKE

-398 EMVKAQGNTH
+398 EVVKAQGNTH

-426 QINQVYHYVQLP
+426 QLNQVYHYVQLP

-452 YTNKKALQESDREI
+452 YTNKKALQEADQEI

-523 CNLKVTNEAKKI
+523 CNLKVTNEPKKI
-535 EFVDDFLK
+535 DFVDDFLK

>member
-99 MIDGQSGNLTLYD
+99 MIDGQSGNLALYD
-112 ALKAAGLPADSRT
+112 ALKAAGLPADSRN

-204 MDHPNTATGKLADQ
+204 MDHLNTATGKLADQ

-242 NNHTQTQTAVMQQAA
+242 NNHTQTQTAVM
-257 AQQEYISEP
+257 QQEYISEP

-438 LRMSGQRANGELYV
+438 LRMSGQSANGELYV

>member
-76 MKGQSMFFQV
+76 LKGQSMFFQV
-86 KANDGTT
+86 KTNDGTT

-99 MIDGQSGNLTLYD
+99 MVDGQSGNLTLYD
-112 ALKAAGLPADSRT
+112 ALKAAGLPADSKN

-137 PIDKGHLW
+137 PIDKGHLG
-145 DMARLVQKYPDAD
+145 DMARLVQKYPNAD
-158 LQTIIQM
+158 LRTIIQM

-182 YRMDERNIQTKME
+182 YRMDERNIQAKME
-195 QVIEQLPEV
+195 QIIEQLPEV
-204 MDHPNTATGKLADQ
+204 MDHPNAANGQLADK
-218 SAKILMVI
+218 SARILMVI
-226 AGNEMQE
+226 AGNGMQE
-233 TETMTSAPQ
+233 TEAKTPDLQDPA
-242 NNHTQTQTAVMQQAA
+242 QTQTTT

-289 FENMLEGKTDVTNS
+289 FQNMLERKLESANPEA
-303 DVVNPDIV
+303 VNPE
-311 NMDTASADTG
+311 TASADTG
-321 MSDTDFLRQ
+321 MPDTDFLRQ

-336 SPDTQSAIPRKALQA
+336 TPDTQSAIPKKALQT
-351 LWSGRELQGILKE
+351 LLSGRELQGILKE

-398 EMVKAQGNTH
+398 EVVKAQGNTR

-426 QINQVYHYVQLP
+426 QLNQVYHYVQLP

-452 YTNKKALQESDREI
+452 YTNKKALQEADQEI

-523 CNLKVTNEAKKI
+523 CNLKVTNEPKKI
-535 EFVDDFLK
+535 DFVDDFLK

>member
-76 MKGQSMFFQV
+76 LKGQSMFFQV
-86 KANDGTT
+86 KTNDGTT

-99 MIDGQSGNLTLYD
+99 MVDGQSGNLTLYD
-112 ALKAAGLPADSRT
+112 ALKAAGLPADSKN

-137 PIDKGHLW
+137 PIDKGHLG
-145 DMARLVQKYPDAD
+145 DMARLVQKYPNAD
-158 LQTIIQM
+158 LRTIIQM

-182 YRMDERNIQTKME
+182 YRMDERNIQAKME
-195 QVIEQLPEV
+195 QIIEQLPEV
-204 MDHPNTATGKLADQ
+204 MDHPNAATGQLADK
-218 SAKILMVI
+218 SARILMVI
-226 AGNEMQE
+226 AGNGMQE
-233 TETMTSAPQ
+233 TEAKTPDLQDPA
-242 NNHTQTQTAVMQQAA
+242 QTQTTT

-289 FENMLEGKTDVTNS
+289 FQNMLERKLEVANPEG
-303 DVVNPDIV
+303 VNPE
-311 NMDTASADTG
+311 TASADTG
-321 MSDTDFLRQ
+321 MPDTDFLRQ

-336 SPDTQSAIPRKALQA
+336 TPDTQSAIPKKALQT
-351 LWSGRELQGILKE
+351 LLSGRELQGILKE

-398 EMVKAQGNTH
+398 EVVKAQGNTH

-426 QINQVYHYVQLP
+426 QLNQVYHYVQLP

-452 YTNKKALQESDREI
+452 YTNKKALQEADQEI

-523 CNLKVTNEAKKI
+523 CNLKVTNEPKKMD
-535 EFVDDFLK
+535 FVDDFLK

>member
-76 MKGQSMFFQV
+76 LKGQSMFFQV
-86 KANDGTT
+86 KTNDGTT

-99 MIDGQSGNLTLYD
+99 MVDGQSGNLTLYD
-112 ALKAAGLPADSRT
+112 ALKAAGLPADSKN

-137 PIDKGHLW
+137 PIDKGHLG
-145 DMARLVQKYPDAD
+145 DMARLVQKYPNAD
-158 LQTIIQM
+158 LRTIIQM

-182 YRMDERNIQTKME
+182 YRMDERNIQAKME
-195 QVIEQLPEV
+195 QIIEQLPEV
-204 MDHPNTATGKLADQ
+204 MDHPNAATGQLADK
-218 SAKILMVI
+218 SARILMVI
-226 AGNEMQE
+226 AGNGMQE
-233 TETMTSAPQ
+233 TEAKTPDLQDPA
-242 NNHTQTQTAVMQQAA
+242 QTQTTTAQQTA

-289 FENMLEGKTDVTNS
+289 FQNMLERKLEVANPEA
-303 DVVNPDIV
+303 VNPE
-311 NMDTASADTG
+311 TASADTG
-321 MSDTDFLRQ
+321 MPDTDFLRQ

-336 SPDTQSAIPRKALQA
+336 TPDTQSAISKKALQT
-351 LWSGRELQGILKE
+351 LLSGRELQGILKE

-398 EMVKAQGNTH
+398 EVVKAQGNTR

-426 QINQVYHYVQLP
+426 QLNQVYHYVQLP

-452 YTNKKALQESDREI
+452 YTNKKALQEADQEI

-523 CNLKVTNEAKKI
+523 CNLKVTNEPKKMD
-535 EFVDDFLK
+535 FVDDFLK

>member
-14 TQTAVSDSSG
+14 TQTAVPGSSQ
-24 VKSVEQ
+24 VKNVEQ

-76 MKGQSMFFQV
+76 LKGQSMFFQV
-86 KANDGTT
+86 KTNDGTT

-99 MIDGQSGNLTLYD
+99 MVDGQSGNLTLYD
-112 ALKAAGLPADSRT
+112 ALKAAGLPADSKN

-137 PIDKGHLW
+137 PIDKGHLG
-145 DMARLVQKYPDAD
+145 DMARLVQKYPNAD
-158 LQTIIQM
+158 LRTIIQM

-182 YRMDERNIQTKME
+182 YRMDERNIQAKME
-195 QVIEQLPEV
+195 QIIEQLPEV
-204 MDHPNTATGKLADQ
+204 MDHPNAATGQLADK
-218 SAKILMVI
+218 SARILMVI
-226 AGNEMQE
+226 AGNGMQE
-233 TETMTSAPQ
+233 TEAKTPDLQDPA
-242 NNHTQTQTAVMQQAA
+242 QTQSTTAQQTV

-289 FENMLEGKTDVTNS
+289 FQNMLERKLEVANS
-303 DVVNPDIV
+303 EGVNPE
-311 NMDTASADTG
+311 TASADTG
-321 MSDTDFLRQ
+321 MPDTDFLRQ

-336 SPDTQSAIPRKALQA
+336 TPDTQSAIPKKALQT
-351 LWSGRELQGILKE
+351 LLSGRELQGILKE

-398 EMVKAQGNTH
+398 EVVKAQGNTR

-426 QINQVYHYVQLP
+426 QLNQVYHYVQLP

-452 YTNKKALQESDREI
+452 YTNKKALQEADQEI

-523 CNLKVTNEAKKI
+523 CNLKVTNEPKKI
-535 EFVDDFLK
+535 DFVDDFLK

>member
-76 MKGQSMFFQV
+76 LKGQSMFFQV
-86 KANDGTT
+86 KTNDGTT

-99 MIDGQSGNLTLYD
+99 MVDGQSGNLTLYD
-112 ALKAAGLPADSRT
+112 ALKAAGLPADSKN

-137 PIDKGHLW
+137 PIDKGHLG
-145 DMARLVQKYPDAD
+145 DMARLVQKYPNAD
-158 LQTIIQM
+158 LRTIIQM

-182 YRMDERNIQTKME
+182 YRMDERNIQAKME
-195 QVIEQLPEV
+195 QIIEQLPEV
-204 MDHPNTATGKLADQ
+204 MDHPNAATGQLADK
-218 SAKILMVI
+218 SARILMVI
-226 AGNEMQE
+226 AGNGMQE
-233 TETMTSAPQ
+233 TEAKTPDLQDPA
-242 NNHTQTQTAVMQQAA
+242 QTQTTT

-289 FENMLEGKTDVTNS
+289 FQNMLERKLEVANPEG
-303 DVVNPDIV
+303 VNPE
-311 NMDTASADTG
+311 TASADTG
-321 MSDTDFLRQ
+321 MPDTDFLRQ

-336 SPDTQSAIPRKALQA
+336 TPDTQSAIPKKALQT
-351 LWSGRELQGILKE
+351 LLSGRELQGILKE

-398 EMVKAQGNTH
+398 EVVKAQGNTH

-426 QINQVYHYVQLP
+426 QLNQVYHYVQLP

-452 YTNKKALQESDREI
+452 YTNKKALQEADQEI

-523 CNLKVTNEAKKI
+523 CNLKVTNEPKKI
-535 EFVDDFLK
+535 DFVDDFLK

>member
-76 MKGQSMFFQV
+76 LKGQSMFFQV
-86 KANDGTT
+86 KTNDGTT

-99 MIDGQSGNLTLYD
+99 MVDGQSGNLTLYD
-112 ALKAAGLPADSRT
+112 ALKAAGLPADSKN

-137 PIDKGHLW
+137 PIDKGHLG
-145 DMARLVQKYPDAD
+145 DMARLVQKYPNAD
-158 LQTIIQM
+158 LRTIIQM

-182 YRMDERNIQTKME
+182 YSMDERNIQAKME
-195 QVIEQLPEV
+195 QIIEQLPEV
-204 MDHPNTATGKLADQ
+204 MDHPNAATGQLADK
-218 SAKILMVI
+218 SARILMVI
-226 AGNEMQE
+226 AGNGMQE
-233 TETMTSAPQ
+233 TEAKTPDLQDPA
-242 NNHTQTQTAVMQQAA
+242 QTQTTTAQQTA

-289 FENMLEGKTDVTNS
+289 FQNMLERKLEVANPEA
-303 DVVNPDIV
+303 VNPE
-311 NMDTASADTG
+311 TASADTG
-321 MSDTDFLRQ
+321 MPDTDFLRQ

-336 SPDTQSAIPRKALQA
+336 TPDTQSAISKKALQT
-351 LWSGRELQGILKE
+351 LLSGRELQGILKE

-398 EMVKAQGNTH
+398 EVVKAQGNTH

-426 QINQVYHYVQLP
+426 QLNQVYHYVQLP

-452 YTNKKALQESDREI
+452 YTNKKALQEADQEI

-523 CNLKVTNEAKKI
+523 CNLKVTNEPKKMD
-535 EFVDDFLK
+535 FVDDFLK

>member
-76 MKGQSMFFQV
+76 LKGQSMFFQV
-86 KANDGTT
+86 KTNDGTT

-99 MIDGQSGNLTLYD
+99 MVDGQSGNLTLYD
-112 ALKAAGLPADSRT
+112 ALKAAGLPADSKN

-137 PIDKGHLW
+137 PIDKGHLG
-145 DMARLVQKYPDAD
+145 DMARLVQKYPNAD
-158 LQTIIQM
+158 LRTIIQM

-182 YRMDERNIQTKME
+182 YRMDERNIQAKME
-195 QVIEQLPEV
+195 QIIEQLPEV
-204 MDHPNTATGKLADQ
+204 MDHPNAATGQLADK
-218 SAKILMVI
+218 SARILMVI
-226 AGNEMQE
+226 AGNGMQE
-233 TETMTSAPQ
+233 TEAKTPDLQDPA
-242 NNHTQTQTAVMQQAA
+242 QTQTTTAQQTV

-289 FENMLEGKTDVTNS
+289 FQNMLERKLEVANPEG
-303 DVVNPDIV
+303 VNPE
-311 NMDTASADTG
+311 TASADTG
-321 MSDTDFLRQ
+321 MPDTDFLRQ

-336 SPDTQSAIPRKALQA
+336 TPDTQSAIPKKALQT
-351 LWSGRELQGILKE
+351 LLSGRELQGILKE

-398 EMVKAQGNTH
+398 EVVKAQGNTR

-426 QINQVYHYVQLP
+426 QLNQVYHYVQLP

-452 YTNKKALQESDREI
+452 YTNKKALQEADQEI

-523 CNLKVTNEAKKI
+523 CNLKVTNEPKKI
-535 EFVDDFLK
+535 DFVDDFLK

>member
-76 MKGQSMFFQV
+76 LKGQSMFFQV
-86 KANDGTT
+86 KTNDGTT

-99 MIDGQSGNLTLYD
+99 MVDGQSGNLTLYD
-112 ALKAAGLPADSRT
+112 ALKAAGLPADSKN

-137 PIDKGHLW
+137 PIDKGHLG
-145 DMARLVQKYPDAD
+145 DMARLVQKYPNAD
-158 LQTIIQM
+158 LRTIIQM

-182 YRMDERNIQTKME
+182 YRMDERNIQAKME
-195 QVIEQLPEV
+195 QIIEQLPEV
-204 MDHPNTATGKLADQ
+204 MDHPNAATGQLADK
-218 SAKILMVI
+218 SARILMVI
-226 AGNEMQE
+226 AGNGMQE
-233 TETMTSAPQ
+233 TEAKTPDLQDPA
-242 NNHTQTQTAVMQQAA
+242 QTQTTTARQTA

-266 LVSRDVLQ
+266 LVSREVLQ

-289 FENMLEGKTDVTNS
+289 FQNMLERKLEVANPEG
-303 DVVNPDIV
+303 VNPE
-311 NMDTASADTG
+311 TASADTG
-321 MSDTDFLRQ
+321 MPDTDFLRQ

-336 SPDTQSAIPRKALQA
+336 TPDTQSAIPKKALQT
-351 LWSGRELQGILKE
+351 LLSGRELQGILKE

-398 EMVKAQGNTH
+398 EVVKAQGNTR

-426 QINQVYHYVQLP
+426 QLNQVYHYVQLP

-452 YTNKKALQESDREI
+452 YTNKKALQEADQEI

-523 CNLKVTNEAKKI
+523 CNLKVTNEPKKMD
-535 EFVDDFLK
+535 FVDDFLK

>member
-76 MKGQSMFFQV
+76 LKGQSMFFQV
-86 KANDGTT
+86 KTNDGTT

-99 MIDGQSGNLTLYD
+99 MVDGQSGNLTLYD
-112 ALKAAGLPADSRT
+112 ALKAAGLPADSKN

-137 PIDKGHLW
+137 PIDKGHLG
-145 DMARLVQKYPDAD
+145 DMARLVQKYPNAD
-158 LQTIIQM
+158 LRTIIQM

-182 YRMDERNIQTKME
+182 YRMDERNIQAKME
-195 QVIEQLPEV
+195 QIIEQLPEV
-204 MDHPNTATGKLADQ
+204 MDHPNAATGQLADK
-218 SAKILMVI
+218 SARILMVI
-226 AGNEMQE
+226 AGNGMQE
-233 TETMTSAPQ
+233 TEAKTPDLQDPA
-242 NNHTQTQTAVMQQAA
+242 QTQSTTAQQTA

-289 FENMLEGKTDVTNS
+289 FQNMLERKLESANPES
-303 DVVNPDIV
+303 VNPE
-311 NMDTASADTG
+311 TASADTG
-321 MSDTDFLRQ
+321 MPDTDFLRQ

-336 SPDTQSAIPRKALQA
+336 TPNTQSAISKKALQT
-351 LWSGRELQGILKE
+351 LLSGRELQGILKE

-398 EMVKAQGNTH
+398 EVVKAQGNTR

-426 QINQVYHYVQLP
+426 QLNQVYHYVQLP

-452 YTNKKALQESDREI
+452 YTNKKALQEADQEI

-472 DMEHLGSTDVSLRL
+472 DMEHLGSTNVSLRL

-523 CNLKVTNEAKKI
+523 CNLKVTNEPKKI
-535 EFVDDFLK
+535 DFVDDFLK

>member
-86 KANDGTT
+86 KTNDGTT

-99 MIDGQSGNLTLYD
+99 MVDGQSGNLTLYD
-112 ALKAAGLPADSRT
+112 ALKAAGLPTDSKN

-137 PIDKGHLW
+137 PIDKGHLG
-145 DMARLVQKYPDAD
+145 DMARLVQKYPNAD
-158 LQTIIQM
+158 LRTIIQM

-182 YRMDERNIQTKME
+182 YRMDERNIQAKME
-195 QVIEQLPEV
+195 QIIEQLPEV
-204 MDHPNTATGKLADQ
+204 MDHPNAATGQLADK
-218 SAKILMVI
+218 SARILMVI
-226 AGNEMQE
+226 AGNGMQE
-233 TETMTSAPQ
+233 TEAKTPDLQDPA
-242 NNHTQTQTAVMQQAA
+242 QTQTTTAQQTA

-289 FENMLEGKTDVTNS
+289 FQNMLERKLEVANPEG
-303 DVVNPDIV
+303 VNPK
-311 NMDTASADTG
+311 TASADTG
-321 MSDTDFLRQ
+321 MPDTDFLRQ

-336 SPDTQSAIPRKALQA
+336 TPDTQSAIPKKALQT
-351 LWSGRELQGILKE
+351 LLSGRELQGILKE

-398 EMVKAQGNTH
+398 EVVKAQGNTH

-426 QINQVYHYVQLP
+426 QLNQVYHYVQLP

-452 YTNKKALQESDREI
+452 YTNKKALQEADQEI

-523 CNLKVTNEAKKI
+523 CNLKVTNEPKKI
-535 EFVDDFLK
+535 DFVDDFLK

>member
-76 MKGQSMFFQV
+76 LKGQSMFFQV
-86 KANDGTT
+86 KTNDGTT

-99 MIDGQSGNLTLYD
+99 MVDGQSGNLTLYD
-112 ALKAAGLPADSRT
+112 ALKAAGLPADSKN

-137 PIDKGHLW
+137 PIDKGHLG
-145 DMARLVQKYPDAD
+145 DMARLVQKYPNAD
-158 LQTIIQM
+158 LRTIIQM

-182 YRMDERNIQTKME
+182 YRMDERNIQAKME
-195 QVIEQLPEV
+195 QIIEQLPEV
-204 MDHPNTATGKLADQ
+204 MDHPNAATGQLADK
-218 SAKILMVI
+218 SARILMVI
-226 AGNEMQE
+226 AGNGMQE
-233 TETMTSAPQ
+233 TEAKTPDLQDPA
-242 NNHTQTQTAVMQQAA
+242 QTQTTTAQQTA

-289 FENMLEGKTDVTNS
+289 FQNMLERKLEVANPEA
-303 DVVNPDIV
+303 VNPE
-311 NMDTASADTG
+311 TASADTG
-321 MSDTDFLRQ
+321 MPNTDFLRQ

-336 SPDTQSAIPRKALQA
+336 TPDTQSAIPKKALQT
-351 LWSGRELQGILKE
+351 LLSGRELQGILKE

-389 LDRQMQQLE
+389 MDRQMQQLE
-398 EMVKAQGNTH
+398 EVVKAQGNTR

-426 QINQVYHYVQLP
+426 QLNQVYHYVQLP

-452 YTNKKALQESDREI
+452 YTNKKALQEADQEI

-523 CNLKVTNEAKKI
+523 CNLKVTNEPKKI
-535 EFVDDFLK
+535 DFVDDFLK